1 MRFMLLSYKEV
12 NKHEFTQFKLDY
24 EAKYKRELL
33 FKENNQVYENYDGDI
48 LVAKVDRGKYYILD
62 EKKILKTI
70 KERNNDFRRKL

>member
-1 MRFMLLSYKEV
+1 MLLIYKEV

>member
-1 MRFMLLSYKEV
+1 MLLSYKEV

-48 LVAKVDRGKYYILD
+48 LVAKVDHGKYYILD

-70 KERNNDFRRKL
+70 KEQNNDFRRKL